1 MAETWIGTHESDR
14 QAGKQFVYAVCD
26 RTTGALMGSCGLV
39 VNPQHQVAELGYW
52 LGFLH
57 WGHGYMTE
65 AARVVMTEGFAS
77 LPLRRI
83 YARHFDSN
91 PASGRVMAK
100 LGMQREGVLRQH
112 ITKWDVPLDLVYWG
126 VLREEFIAEW

>member
-1 MAETWIGTHESDR
+1 LGELLGTCTLILNSTRD
-14 QAGKQFVYAVCD
+14 
-26 RTTGALMGSCGLV
+26 
-39 VNPQHQVAELGYW
+39 VAELAYW
-52 LGFLH
+52 LGFPY

-65 AARVVMTEGFAS
+65 ACHALMAEGFAQ

-83 YARHFDSN
+83 YSAHFDSN

-112 ITKWDVPLDLVYWG
+112 LTKWDVPLDLVYRG
-126 VLREEFIAEW
+126 VLREEFDPAF